1 MVTIVVISVVLY
13 LFNKDEHT
21 ALYEISK
28 NVYIKTSKKNN
39 YVVVILYSLY
49 TTHMQIHVFTHARLH
64 TPMHVQVHRSTVT
77 RSEGW

>member
-49 TTHMQIHVFTHARLH
+49 TTHMHTHANTCIHTH
-64 TPMHVQVHRSTVT
+64 TPSHTHACAGAQKYCY
-77 RSEGW
+77 EE